1 MNYDDLLDL
10 IGEEAVFESSLL
22 LAGDV
27 SPQYVRMQLSRWV
40 KSGRLIQL
48 RRGLYAIAPPYRKVK
63 PHPFLIAN
71 RLVKAS
77 YVSLQSALAWVGLIP
92 EILYSTTS
100 VTSKRPQRIE
110 TAMGNFD
117 YRHIQTRYLSGYE
130 MIDVGEGQSAL
141 VAVPEKALLDLIY
154 LNPGSES
161 LNYLRELRMQ
171 NLARIDLTRMT
182 QLASDFDS
190 PKIWA
195 GIECMQQLIQEE
207 ESGYREL

>member
-27 SPQYVRMQLSRWV
+27 SPQYVRMQLSRRV

-77 YVSLQSALAWVGLIP
+77 YVSLQSALAWRSLIP

-100 VTSKRPQRIE
+100 VTSKRPQQIE
-110 TAMGNFD
+110 TALGSFD

-130 MIDVGEGQSAL
+130 MIDVGNGQSAL

-161 LNYLRELRMQ
+161 LNYLRELRLQ
-171 NLARIDLTRMT
+171 NLARIDLTRMN

-195 GIECMQQLIQEE
+195 GIESIRQLIQEE
-207 ESGYREL
+207 ESGYKEL